1 MTEIHKLKM
10 KDLAVTPSVG
20 RACRAARKVLLH
32 NNVGPF
38 EGLPR
43 TAAWGYP
50 EPYTRDQMIVA
61 LATTV
66 IQDRVLIRGTRRTL
80 QALARNQSRLG
91 HIPSYA
97 HDGSNRGASDTTPLF
112 LLGLAAYRRACGRP
126 KFLDQAAQKA
136 LTWLAYQSP
145 DDKVVLDQ
153 QPTTD
158 WRDEQWVPGF
168 PLFINTL
175 LYAVLR
181 LYGQPDRAETLYAIL
196 NATTMESFGPQ
207 HHQGLVVPD
216 QPFYALWAFKSYGS
230 RRFDLVGNSL
240 AILTGLAPPE
250 RARAILEYVEQN
262 IDIMRQT
269 GQLVL
274 ESPPCLFPYIGP
286 FDRDWQPRYEQFC
299 QPGLYH
305 NGGVWPF
312 AVGFYI
318 AALVAVGWHDRARD
332 RLLYFTR
339 LVKAAHNQE
348 LKYGFNEWFNARS
361 GLPSG
366 NDWQSW
372 SASMYIYA
380 AACVATRTTPLFD
393 ECRAASPGWHPPV

>member
-1 MTEIHKLKM
+1 MKPIEKIPL
-10 KDLAVTPSVG
+10 KDLDVTPG
-20 RACRAARKVLLH
+20 IGRAARAAKKVLLH
-32 NNVGPF
+32 NNAGPCDD
-38 EGLPR
+38 LPR

-66 IQDRVLIRGTRRTL
+66 IQHRMLMRGTRRTL
-80 QALARNQSRLG
+80 DALAANQSRLG

-97 HDGSNRGASDTTPLF
+97 HAADNRGASDTTPLF
-112 LLGLAAYRRACGRP
+112 LVGLAAYRRAAGRADY
-126 KFLDQAAQKA
+126 LDDAAQKS

-168 PLFINTL
+168 PLFLNTW

-181 LYGQPDRAETLYAIL
+181 LFDRHEQADILYDIL
-196 NATTMESFGPQ
+196 NATTMESFGPEY
-207 HHQGLVVPD
+207 HQGLVVPD
-216 QPFYALWAFKSYGS
+216 EPFYALWVFKSYGS
-230 RRFDLVGNSL
+230 RRFDLIGNCL
-240 AILTGLAPPE
+240 AILTGIAPPD

-262 IDIMRQT
+262 VDLMRQT
-269 GQLVL
+269 GQLTL

-286 FDRDWQPRYEQFC
+286 FDRDWQPRYEQYC
-299 QPGLYH
+299 QPGHYH

-312 AVGFYI
+312 TVGFYV
-318 AALVAVGWHDRARD
+318 AALVAVGWMDRAHA
-332 RLLYFTR
+332 RLKHLAK
-339 LVKAAHNQE
+339 LVKAGVDPE
-348 LKYGFNEWFNARS
+348 LHYGFNEWFNART

-372 SASMYIYA
+372 SASMYLYA
-380 AACVATRTTPLFD
+380 AACVATGTTPLFD
-393 ECRAASPGWHPPV
+393 ECRSLSPRWG